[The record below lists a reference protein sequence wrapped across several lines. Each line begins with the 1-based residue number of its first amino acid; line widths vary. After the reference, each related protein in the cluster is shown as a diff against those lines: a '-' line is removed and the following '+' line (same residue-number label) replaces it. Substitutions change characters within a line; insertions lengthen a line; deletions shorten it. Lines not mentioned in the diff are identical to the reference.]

1 MKQPYG
7 GIAME
12 LWENPQARVDALEL
26 MASRAEVTSG
36 DISGALASLEKLL
49 NPDNAKRLK
58 GRLIFGIRGYED
70 DPQDLWEF
78 AEVRAWMHDLDEK
91 FPYWFYFM
99 DLGPNSTLV
108 KTKKSFAR

>member
-58 GRLIFGIRGYED
+58 GR
-70 DPQDLWEF
+70 PM
-78 AEVRAWMHDLDEK
+78 VRTC
-91 FPYWFYFM
+91 FVP
-99 DLGPNSTLV
+99 
-108 KTKKSFAR
+108 